1 MPIDIR
7 MYAGFAGQAGRLSAV
22 RQEVEALLRPVAG
35 LRHFLL
41 LETAEGLA
49 MVTEGEDRAAC
60 EECARRAE
68 RWMRERLPA
77 LDGYQPLAMMGE
89 VIAEASGMESQMSSL
104 PGEGRATHT
113 TRPATMTAPSESGGV
128 R

>member
-1 MPIDIR
+1 MTIDLRI
-7 MYAGFAGQAGRLSAV
+7 YAGFAGQAGRLSAV
-22 RQEVEALLRPVAG
+22 RRELEALLRDVGG
-35 LRHFLL
+35 LRRFLL

-49 MVTEGEDRAAC
+49 LVTDGEDRAAC

-77 LDGYQPLAMMGE
+77 LADYRPLTAMGE
-89 VIAEASGMESQMSSL
+89 VIADANGA
-104 PGEGRATHT
+104 GAGRRA
-113 TRPATMTAPSESGGV
+113 EV

>member
-1 MPIDIR
+1 MTVDIR

-22 RQEVEALLRPVAG
+22 RQELEALLRPVVG
-35 LRHFLL
+35 LRRFLL

-49 MVTEGEDRAAC
+49 SVTEGEDRAAC

-77 LDGYQPLAMMGE
+77 LAGYEPLAAMGE
-89 VIAEASGMESQMSSL
+89 VIAEVNGV
-104 PGEGRATHT
+104 T
-113 TRPATMTAPSESGGV
+113 PAA
-128 R
+128 RR